1 MRVTRLTTKRGQSML
16 DTLKEIAW
24 STRALEA
31 ELKALLSA
39 CAAELGKVDNRTA
52 SLTNIFARRFPGKV
66 SPSEMQGVFRIGRA
80 ARHNEP
86 LSPVVARATLAIVRD
101 YRSLIADLTRQQIR
115 H

>member
-1 MRVTRLTTKRGQSML
+1 ML

-24 STRALEA
+24 TTRALES

-39 CAAELGKVDNRTA
+39 CAAELGKLDNRTA
-52 SLTNIFARRFPGKV
+52 SLTDIFARRFPDKV
-66 SPSEMQGVFRIGRA
+66 SRSELQGVFRIGRA

-115 H
+115 Y